1 MTGQLIIH
9 TILGL
14 LLLLI
19 PAGVLYL
26 WDKKQLT
33 TFGIGIVRM
42 IVQLLV
48 LCLMFVGLF
57 SLNNIWLSLL
67 WLVLMAFYSSAIIL
81 WRIKASVKRFL
92 LPVGIAQ
99 LAGTLISGFYLLW
112 AVLPVPSGKFVYWM
126 IPVMALL
133 LGHSTTM
140 LIRGLNT
147 YLTALK
153 ADEQQYEFQRGNGKA
168 HLGAVMPF
176 VRRAMQAVM
185 APTTANLSHTALFSI
200 PMALGGM
207 LLGGLAPLEA
217 FVVMVSMTAGC
228 VAASVIALLVSLWLC
243 DGKLFDK
250 LGKLTLSLAFLMTS
264 IACQGQQPVTKYEV
278 PAKLKD
284 RPEQILVRTG
294 YTTSYNRDTKNP
306 NWVAWH
312 LTREHT
318 KGQNQRKQMVFTEDE
333 DVKAPRATNND
344 YFNSRFDRGH
354 MCPAGD
360 NKWDRKAME
369 ESFLFTNICPQNHG
383 LNKYEWNDLEIKC
396 REWAREYGAID
407 IVCGPVYDAE
417 NLRTIGR
424 NKVHVPVAFF
434 KVILCR
440 KGTPK
445 AIGFLFRNEG
455 KKQQMQDAVRSVDEI
470 EALTGIDFFPA
481 LDDATERR
489 IEARARL
496 NDW

>member
-1 MTGQLIIH
+1 MIGTLIIQ

-19 PAGVLYL
+19 PVGVLYL
-26 WDKKQLT
+26 WDKKQLPA
-33 TFGIGIVRM
+33 FGIGIVRM

-48 LCLMFVGLF
+48 VCLMFAGLF
-57 SLNNIWLSLL
+57 SLNHIWLSLL
-67 WLVLMAFYSSAIIL
+67 WVVVMAFYASAIIL
-81 WRIKASVKRFL
+81 WRIKAKVTRFL
-92 LPVGIAQ
+92 LPVGIGQ
-99 LAGTLISGFYLLW
+99 LAGTLVAGFYLLGV
-112 AVLPVPSGKFVYWM
+112 VLPVPAGKFVYWM

-133 LGHSTTM
+133 LGHVTM
-140 LIRGLNT
+140 MQIRGLNT

-185 APTTANLSHTALFSI
+185 APTTANLSRTALFSI

-217 FVVMVSMTAGC
+217 FVVMLSMTAGC

-250 LGKLTLSLAFLMTS
+250 LGKLTLSLGLLMTS
-264 IACQGQQPVTKYEV
+264 VACQGQQPVTRYEV

-294 YTTSYNRDTKNP
+294 YTTSYNRETRNP

-312 LTREHT
+312 LTKAHT

-333 DVKAPRATNND
+333 EVKAPRATNND

-407 IVCGPVYDAE
+407 IVCGPVYEAD
-417 NLRTIGR
+417 NRRTIGR
-424 NKVHVPVAFF
+424 NKVQVPVAFF

-440 KGTPK
+440 EGTPK

-455 KKQQMQDAVRSVDEI
+455 KKQPMSDAVRSVDEI

-496 NDW
+496 NEW